1 MARWLLQTVPP
12 WINLLV
18 GHAEFRIKMGIQD
31 QIDEV
36 SALANLSGNRQLLIE
51 LAQIFCED
59 LPSLLCRLRTALEQ
73 HDLVLIRSV
82 VPSLKN
88 LAATFFANEIVL
100 LANKLEL
107 AATAG
112 GFDTLVKNI
121 PQLENLLIDLHSEIC
136 SKGWWDGEKICDP
149 NRIS

>member
-1 MARWLLQTVPP
+1 MKSL
-12 WINLLV
+12 NL
-18 GHAEFRIKMGIQD
+18 FRN

-82 VPSLKN
+82 VHSLKH

-100 LANKLEL
+100 LANELEL

-112 GFDTLVKNI
+112 GFDTTDWCGFETLVKNI
-121 PQLENLLIDLHSEIC
+121 PQLEKLLIDLHSEIC